1 MLQKLTISNY
11 ALITK
16 TVIDFKKE
24 FTVITGETGAGK
36 SIIFGAIELLIGA
49 RSTNKILK
57 DPNSKCIVE
66 GIFSLNEQVLEQLVK
81 MDLDIEEDLI
91 IRREIR
97 KNGSSRSFIND
108 SPVKLDQLKLIS
120 KYIIEIN
127 GQHLINKMGS
137 LNFKYDFID
146 SFLDDKTTLI
156 NYKNAFLKYSKS
168 LERQKIIVEKVDVLN
183 EKKDFLKFQL
193 DELSN
198 YDFQNWD
205 EEAIQN
211 DYKIAANQDE
221 INDILE
227 KINNIYS
234 SNNGLRDL
242 FGDLN
247 SQAIDLKTNLQ
258 DFTSI
263 SDRIDSIKIELED
276 VFHEINQNFSNLSAD
291 KKNLHELDQQLRQI
305 NFLLKK
311 FNVADLKSLIQKRD
325 IFKKELSELSEM
337 DLELKEVNNLVESN
351 KKQCLETGN
360 KLFKLR
366 SLNIS
371 TIEKKINKVLKTLSM
386 GHANFKIELIEN
398 SFITEYGT
406 DQIYLLISVNNN
418 PKFSPLHQFSSGGEL
433 SRIALAMKYISS
445 SFNKIST
452 LIFDEIDSGIS
463 GKVASEVGSLLQE
476 ISTSSQVINI
486 THLPQVAAIAKHH
499 LNVNKKVIA
508 GEMESSISYL
518 SKDDRIQVLAKMLG
532 GDKTGEAAL
541 NNALELLN

>member
-1 MLQKLTISNY
+1 MLQKLRISNY
-11 ALITK
+11 ALISK

-49 RSTNKILK
+49 RSSNKILK
-57 DPNSKCIVE
+57 DPNSKCVVE
-66 GIFSLNEQVLEQLVK
+66 GIFSLNEQVLKQLVK

-108 SPVKLDQLKLIS
+108 SPVKLDQLKFIS
-120 KYIIEIN
+120 QYIIEIN

-137 LNFKYDFID
+137 LKFKYDFLD
-146 SFLDDKTTLI
+146 SFLDKKNALI
-156 NYKNAFLKYSKS
+156 NYNNAYLNYSKS
-168 LERQKIIVEKVDVLN
+168 LERQKIIVKKVDVLN

-227 KINNIYS
+227 QINNIYS

-247 SQAIDLKTNLQ
+247 SQAIDLNTHLQ

-263 SDRIDSIKIELED
+263 SKRIDSIKIELED
-276 VFHEINQNFSNLSAD
+276 VFYEINQNFSNLSTD
-291 KKNLHELDQQLRQI
+291 TKNLHELDQQLRQI

-311 FNVADLKSLIQKRD
+311 FNVTDLKSLVLKRD

-351 KKQCLETGN
+351 KTLCLNIGN
-360 KLFKLR
+360 ELFNLR
-366 SLNIS
+366 SQKIS
-371 TIEKKINKVLKTLSM
+371 IIEKKINNVLKTLSM
-386 GHANFKIELIEN
+386 GHANFKIELLEN
-398 SFITEYGT
+398 NSISEHGT
-406 DQIYLLISVNNN
+406 DQINLLISVNNN

-476 ISTSSQVINI
+476 ISNSSQVINI
-486 THLPQVAAIAKHH
+486 THLPQVAAIAKYH
-499 LNVNKKVIA
+499 LNVNKKEIA
-508 GEMESSISYL
+508 GEMESSIKYL

>member
-120 KYIIEIN
+120 QYIIEIN

-398 SFITEYGT
+398 SSITEYGT

-418 PKFSPLHQFSSGGEL
+418 PNFSPLHQFSSGGEL

>member
-1 MLQKLTISNY
+1 VLQKLTISNY

-120 KYIIEIN
+120 QYIIEIN

-366 SLNIS
+366 SLNIY
-371 TIEKKINKVLKTLSM
+371 TIEKKINKVLKTLYM

>member
-24 FTVITGETGAGK
+24 FSVITGETGAGK

-120 KYIIEIN
+120 QYIIEIN

-398 SFITEYGT
+398 SSITEYGT

-418 PKFSPLHQFSSGGEL
+418 PNFSPLHQFSSGGEL

>member
-1 MLQKLTISNY
+1 VLQKLTISNY

-120 KYIIEIN
+120 QYIIEIN

-366 SLNIS
+366 SLNKS
-371 TIEKKINKVLKTLSM
+371 NIEKKINKVLKTLSM

-398 SFITEYGT
+398 SSITEYGT

>member
-108 SPVKLDQLKLIS
+108 SPVKLDQLKHIS
-120 KYIIEIN
+120 QYIIEIN

-146 SFLDDKTTLI
+146 SFLDDKTTLV

-168 LERQKIIVEKVDVLN
+168 LERQKIIVKKVDVLN

-242 FGDLN
+242 LGDLN

-276 VFHEINQNFSNLSAD
+276 VFHEIHQNFSNLSTD

-311 FNVADLKSLIQKRD
+311 FNVADLKSLILKRD

-351 KKQCLETGN
+351 KKLCLETGN

-398 SFITEYGT
+398 SSITEHGT

>member
-11 ALITK
+11 ALIAK

-36 SIIFGAIELLIGA
+36 SIIFGAIELLVGA

-66 GIFSLNEQVLEQLVK
+66 GIFSLNEQVLEQLIK

-108 SPVKLDQLKLIS
+108 SPVKLDQLKFIS
-120 KYIIEIN
+120 QYIIEIN
-127 GQHLINKMGS
+127 GQHLISKMGS

-168 LERQKIIVEKVDVLN
+168 LARQRIIIKKVDVLN

-242 FGDLN
+242 LGDLN
-247 SQAIDLKTNLQ
+247 SQAIDLKTNLE
-258 DFTSI
+258 DFSSI

-276 VFHEINQNFSNLSAD
+276 VFHEINQNFSNLSTD

-337 DLELKEVNNLVESN
+337 DLELKEVNNSVEFN
-351 KKQCLETGN
+351 KKMCHETAK

-366 SLNIS
+366 SLNIP

-386 GHANFKIELIEN
+386 GHAKFKIELIEN
-398 SFITEYGT
+398 SSITEYGI

-418 PKFSPLHQFSSGGEL
+418 SKFSSLHQFSSGGEL

-445 SFNKIST
+445 SFNKIPT

-518 SKDDRIQVLAKMLG
+518 SKDDRIQILAKMLG

>member
-1 MLQKLTISNY
+1 VLQKLTISNY
-11 ALITK
+11 ALISK

-49 RSTNKILK
+49 RSSNKILK
-57 DPNSKCIVE
+57 DPNSKCVVE
-66 GIFSLNEQVLEQLVK
+66 GIFSLNEKVLKQLVK

-97 KNGSSRSFIND
+97 KNGTSRSFIND
-108 SPVKLDQLKLIS
+108 SPVKLDQLKFIS
-120 KYIIEIN
+120 QYIIEIN

-137 LNFKYDFID
+137 LNFKYDFLD
-146 SFLDDKTTLI
+146 SFLE
-156 NYKNAFLKYSKS
+156 KNIALVSYRNAYLNYSKS
-168 LERQKIIVEKVDVLN
+168 LERQKIIVKKVDVLN

-193 DELSN
+193 DELAN

-227 KINNIYS
+227 KIDNIYS
-234 SNNGLRDL
+234 SSNGLRDL

-247 SQAIDLKTNLQ
+247 TQAIDLNTHLQ

-263 SDRIDSIKIELED
+263 SERIDSIKIELED

-311 FNVADLKSLIQKRD
+311 FNVTDLKSLILKRET
-325 IFKKELSELSEM
+325 FNKELSELSEM
-337 DLELKEVNNLVESN
+337 DLELKEVNNLVETN
-351 KKQCLETGN
+351 KKMCLETGN
-360 KLFKLR
+360 ILFKLR
-366 SLNIS
+366 SQKIS
-371 TIEKKINKVLKTLSM
+371 IIEKKINKVLKTLSM
-386 GHANFKIELIEN
+386 AHANFKIELIEN
-398 SFITEYGT
+398 SSITEHGT
-406 DQIYLLISVNNN
+406 DQINILISVNNN

-476 ISTSSQVINI
+476 ISNSSQVINI
-486 THLPQVAAIAKHH
+486 THLPQVAAIAKYH
-499 LNVNKKVIA
+499 LNVNKKEIA
-508 GEMESSISYL
+508 GEMESSINYL

>member
-57 DPNSKCIVE
+57 DPNSKCVVE
-66 GIFSLNEQVLEQLVK
+66 GIFSLNEQVLKQLVK
-81 MDLDIEEDLI
+81 MDLDIEEDLT

-120 KYIIEIN
+120 QYIIEIN

-137 LNFKYDFID
+137 LNFKYDFLD
-146 SFLDDKTTLI
+146 SFLDDKTTLV

-168 LERQKIIVEKVDVLN
+168 LERQKIIVEKVAVLN

-276 VFHEINQNFSNLSAD
+276 VFHEINQNFSNLSTD

-311 FNVADLKSLIQKRD
+311 FNVADLKSLILKRD

-337 DLELKEVNNLVESN
+337 DLELKEFNNLVESN
-351 KKQCLETGN
+351 KKLCLQTGN
-360 KLFKLR
+360 ELFKLR

-398 SFITEYGT
+398 SSITEYGT

-518 SKDDRIQVLAKMLG
+518 SKGDRIQVLAKMLG

>member
-11 ALITK
+11 ALISK
-16 TVIDFKKE
+16 SVIDFKKE

-49 RSTNKILK
+49 RSSNKILK
-57 DPNSKCIVE
+57 DPTSKCVVE
-66 GIFSLNEQVLEQLVK
+66 GIFSLNEPVLKQLVK

-91 IRREIR
+91 IRREIK

-108 SPVKLDQLKLIS
+108 SPVKLDQLKFIS
-120 KYIIEIN
+120 QYIIEIN

-137 LNFKYDFID
+137 LNFKYEFLD
-146 SFLDDKTTLI
+146 SFLDKKNTLVT
-156 NYKNAFLKYSKS
+156 YKNAYLNYSKS
-168 LERQKIIVEKVDVLN
+168 LERQKIIVKKVDVLN

-193 DELSN
+193 DELAN

-227 KINNIYS
+227 KIDNIYS
-234 SNNGLRDL
+234 SSNGLRDL

-247 SQAIDLKTNLQ
+247 TQAIDLNTHLQ

-263 SDRIDSIKIELED
+263 SERIDSIKIELED

-311 FNVADLKSLIQKRD
+311 FNVTDLKSLILKRET
-325 IFKKELSELSEM
+325 FNKELFELSKM
-337 DLELKEVNNLVESN
+337 DLELKEVNNLVETN
-351 KKQCLETGN
+351 KKMCLETGN
-360 KLFKLR
+360 ILFKLR
-366 SLNIS
+366 SQKIS
-371 TIEKKINKVLKTLSM
+371 IIEKKINKVLKTLSM
-386 GHANFKIELIEN
+386 AHANFKIELIEN
-398 SFITEYGT
+398 SSITEHGT
-406 DQIYLLISVNNN
+406 DQINILISVNNN

-476 ISTSSQVINI
+476 ISNSSQVINI
-486 THLPQVAAIAKHH
+486 THLPQVAAIAKYH
-499 LNVNKKVIA
+499 LNVNKKEIA
-508 GEMESSISYL
+508 GEMESSINYL

>member
-1 MLQKLTISNY
+1 VLQKLTISNY

-120 KYIIEIN
+120 QYIIEIN

-371 TIEKKINKVLKTLSM
+371 NIEKKINKVLKTLSM

>member
-11 ALITK
+11 ALISK
-16 TVIDFKKE
+16 TVIDFKKD

-36 SIIFGAIELLIGA
+36 SIIFGALELLIGA
-49 RSTNKILK
+49 RTSNKILK
-57 DPNSKCIVE
+57 DPNSKCVVE
-66 GIFSLNEQVLEQLVK
+66 GVFSLNEQVLKQLVK
-81 MDLDIEEDLI
+81 MDLDIEQDLI

-97 KNGSSRSFIND
+97 KNGSTRSFIND
-108 SPVKLDQLKLIS
+108 SPVKLDQLKFIS
-120 KYIIEIN
+120 QYIIEIN

-137 LNFKYDFID
+137 LNFKYDFLD
-146 SFLDDKTTLI
+146 SFLDKKNALI
-156 NYKNAFLKYSKS
+156 NYKNAYLDYSKS
-168 LERQKIIVEKVDVLN
+168 LERQKIIVKKVDVLN

-193 DELSN
+193 DELFN

-221 INDILE
+221 INDILD

-234 SNNGLRDL
+234 SNNGLRDF

-247 SQAIDLKTNLQ
+247 SQAIDLKTHLQ

-263 SDRIDSIKIELED
+263 SDRINSIKIELED

-291 KKNLHELDQQLRQI
+291 KKNLNELDQQLRQI

-311 FNVADLKSLIQKRD
+311 FNVSDLKSLILKRD
-325 IFKKELSELSEM
+325 LFKKELSELSEM
-337 DLELKEVNNLVESN
+337 DLELKEVNNLVDSN
-351 KKQCLETGN
+351 KKLCLEIGN
-360 KLFKLR
+360 ELFKLR
-366 SLNIS
+366 SQKTS

-398 SFITEYGT
+398 NSITEHGT
-406 DQIYLLISVNNN
+406 DQINLLISVNNN
-418 PKFSPLHQFSSGGEL
+418 PNFSPLHQFSSGGEL

-463 GKVASEVGSLLQE
+463 GKVASEVGCLLQE
-476 ISTSSQVINI
+476 ISNSSQVINI
-486 THLPQVAAIAKHH
+486 THLPQVAAIAKYH
-499 LNVNKKVIA
+499 LNVNKKETA
-508 GEMESSISYL
+508 GEMESTINYL
-518 SKDDRIQVLAKMLG
+518 SKEDRIQVLAKMLG

>member
-1 MLQKLTISNY
+1 VLQKLTISNY

-120 KYIIEIN
+120 QYIIEIN

-291 KKNLHELDQQLRQI
+291 KKNLHELDQQFRQI

-371 TIEKKINKVLKTLSM
+371 NIEKKINKVLKTLSM

-463 GKVASEVGSLLQE
+463 GKVASEVGSLLHE

>member
-1 MLQKLTISNY
+1 VLQKLTISNY

-66 GIFSLNEQVLEQLVK
+66 GIFSLNEQVLQQLVK

-120 KYIIEIN
+120 QYIIEIN

-398 SFITEYGT
+398 SSITDYGT

>member
-1 MLQKLTISNY
+1 MLQKLSISNY
-11 ALITK
+11 ALISK

-36 SIIFGAIELLIGA
+36 SIIFGAMELLIGA
-49 RSTNKILK
+49 RSSNKILK
-57 DPNSKCIVE
+57 DPTSKCVVE
-66 GIFSLNEQVLEQLVK
+66 GVFSLNEQVIKQLVL
-81 MDLDIEEDLI
+81 MDLDIEDDLI

-97 KNGSSRSFIND
+97 QNGSSRSFIND

-120 KYIIEIN
+120 QYIIEIN

-137 LNFKYDFID
+137 LNFKYDFLD
-146 SFLDDKTTLI
+146 SFLDKKNTLV
-156 NYKNAFLKYSKS
+156 NYKNAYLSYSKS
-168 LERQKIIVEKVDVLN
+168 LERQKLIIQKVDVLN

-211 DYKIAANQDE
+211 DYKIAANRDE

-234 SNNGLRDL
+234 SKNGLRYL

-247 SQAIDLKTNLQ
+247 SQSTNLKTHLK
-258 DFTSI
+258 DFSSI
-263 SDRIDSIKIELED
+263 SDRIDSISIELED
-276 VFHEINQNFSNLSAD
+276 VFHEINQNFTTLSPD
-291 KKNLHELDQQLRQI
+291 KKNLQELDQQLRQI

-311 FNVADLKSLIQKRD
+311 FNVTDLKSLVLKSE

-337 DLELKEVNNLVESN
+337 DLELSEINNLVESN
-351 KKQCLETGN
+351 KNLCMEIGYE
-360 KLFKLR
+360 LFKLR
-366 SLNIS
+366 SQKTSI
-371 TIEKKINKVLKTLSM
+371 IEKKISEVLKTLSM

-398 SFITEYGT
+398 NSITEHGT
-406 DQIYLLISVNNN
+406 DQINLLISVNNS
-418 PKFSPLHQFSSGGEL
+418 PKFFPLHQFSSGGEL
-433 SRIALAMKYISS
+433 SRIALAMKYISC

-476 ISTSSQVINI
+476 ISTFSQVINI
-486 THLPQVAAIAKHH
+486 THLPQVAAIAKYH
-499 LNVNKKVIA
+499 LNVNKKEIA
-508 GEMESSISYL
+508 GDMESSINYL
-518 SKDDRIQVLAKMLG
+518 SKEDRVQVLAKMLG
-532 GDKTGEAAL
+532 GDKTGKAAL

>member
-108 SPVKLDQLKLIS
+108 SPVKLDQLKHIS
-120 KYIIEIN
+120 QYIIEIN

-146 SFLDDKTTLI
+146 SFLDDKTTLV

-168 LERQKIIVEKVDVLN
+168 LERQKIIVKKVDVLN

-242 FGDLN
+242 LGDLN

-276 VFHEINQNFSNLSAD
+276 VFHEIHQNFSNLSTD
-291 KKNLHELDQQLRQI
+291 KKNLYELDQQLRQI

-311 FNVADLKSLIQKRD
+311 FNVADLKSLILKRD

-351 KKQCLETGN
+351 KKLCLETGN

-398 SFITEYGT
+398 SSITEHGT

-518 SKDDRIQVLAKMLG
+518 SKEDRIQVLAKMLG

>member
-120 KYIIEIN
+120 QYIIEIN

-371 TIEKKINKVLKTLSM
+371 TMEKKINKVLKTLSM

-398 SFITEYGT
+398 SSITEYGT

-418 PKFSPLHQFSSGGEL
+418 PNFSPLHQFSSGGEL

>member
-11 ALITK
+11 ALISK
-16 TVIDFKKE
+16 SVIDFKKE

-49 RSTNKILK
+49 RSSNKILK
-57 DPNSKCIVE
+57 DPTSKCVVE
-66 GIFSLNEQVLEQLVK
+66 GIFSLNEQVLKQLVK

-108 SPVKLDQLKLIS
+108 SPVKLDQLKFIS
-120 KYIIEIN
+120 QYIIEIN

-137 LNFKYDFID
+137 LNFKYEFLD
-146 SFLDDKTTLI
+146 SFLVKKNTLVS
-156 NYKNAFLKYSKS
+156 YKNAYLNYSKS
-168 LERQKIIVEKVDVLN
+168 LERQKIIVKKVDVLN

-234 SNNGLRDL
+234 SNSGLRDL

-247 SQAIDLKTNLQ
+247 SQAIDLKIHLQ

-263 SDRIDSIKIELED
+263 SERIDSVKIELED

-311 FNVADLKSLIQKRD
+311 FNVTDLKSLILKRD

-337 DLELKEVNNLVESN
+337 DQELKEVNNLVESN
-351 KKQCLETGN
+351 KKLCLETGN
-360 KLFKLR
+360 ELFELR
-366 SLNIS
+366 SQKTSI
-371 TIEKKINKVLKTLSM
+371 IAKKINKVLKTLSM
-386 GHANFKIELIEN
+386 GHANFKIELTEN
-398 SFITEYGT
+398 NSITEYGT
-406 DQIYLLISVNNN
+406 DQINLLISVNKN
-418 PKFSPLHQFSSGGEL
+418 PKFAPLHQFSSGGEL

-499 LNVNKKVIA
+499 LNVNKKEIA
-508 GEMESSISYL
+508 GEMESNITYL

>member
-1 MLQKLTISNY
+1 MLQKLSISNY
-11 ALITK
+11 ALISK

-49 RSTNKILK
+49 RSSNKILK
-57 DPNSKCIVE
+57 DPTSKCVVE
-66 GIFSLNEQVLEQLVK
+66 GVFSLNEQVIKQLVL
-81 MDLDIEEDLI
+81 MDLDIEDVLI

-97 KNGSSRSFIND
+97 QNGSSRSFIND

-120 KYIIEIN
+120 QYIIEIN

-137 LNFKYDFID
+137 LNFKYDFLD
-146 SFLDDKTTLI
+146 SFLDKKNTLV
-156 NYKNAFLKYSKS
+156 NYKNAYSSYSKS
-168 LERQKIIVEKVDVLN
+168 LERQKLIIQKVDVLN

-211 DYKIAANQDE
+211 DYKIAANRDE

-234 SNNGLRDL
+234 SNNGLRYL

-247 SQAIDLKTNLQ
+247 SQSTDLKTHLK
-258 DFTSI
+258 DFSSI
-263 SDRIDSIKIELED
+263 SDRIDSISIELED
-276 VFHEINQNFSNLSAD
+276 VFHEINQNFTTLSAD
-291 KKNLHELDQQLRQI
+291 KKNLQELDQQLRQI

-311 FNVADLKSLIQKRD
+311 FNVTDLKSLVLKSE

-337 DLELKEVNNLVESN
+337 DLELSEINNLVESN
-351 KKQCLETGN
+351 KNLCMEIGHD
-360 KLFKLR
+360 LFKLR
-366 SLNIS
+366 SQKTSI
-371 TIEKKINKVLKTLSM
+371 IEKKISKVLKTLSM

-398 SFITEYGT
+398 NSITEHGT
-406 DQIYLLISVNNN
+406 DQINLLISVNNS
-418 PKFSPLHQFSSGGEL
+418 PKFFPLHQFSSGGEL
-433 SRIALAMKYISS
+433 SRIALAMKYISC

-476 ISTSSQVINI
+476 ISTFSQVINI
-486 THLPQVAAIAKHH
+486 THLPQVAAIAKYH
-499 LNVNKKVIA
+499 LNVNKKEIA
-508 GEMESSISYL
+508 GDMESNINYL
-518 SKDDRIQVLAKMLG
+518 SKEDRVQVLAKMLG
-532 GDKTGEAAL
+532 GDKTGKAAL

>member
-120 KYIIEIN
+120 QYIIEIN

-242 FGDLN
+242 LGDLN

-276 VFHEINQNFSNLSAD
+276 VFHEINQNFSNLSID

-351 KKQCLETGN
+351 KKLCLETGN
-360 KLFKLR
+360 KLFKFR

-398 SFITEYGT
+398 SSITEYGT

-499 LNVNKKVIA
+499 LNVNKKLIA

>member
-24 FTVITGETGAGK
+24 FSVITGETGAGK

-120 KYIIEIN
+120 QYIIEIN

-337 DLELKEVNNLVESN
+337 DLELNEVNNLVESN

-371 TIEKKINKVLKTLSM
+371 TMEKKINKVLKTLSM

-398 SFITEYGT
+398 SSITEHGT

>member
-1 MLQKLTISNY
+1 MLQKLSISNY
-11 ALITK
+11 ALISK

-36 SIIFGAIELLIGA
+36 SIIFGAMELLIGA
-49 RSTNKILK
+49 RSSNKILK
-57 DPNSKCIVE
+57 DPTSKCVVE
-66 GIFSLNEQVLEQLVK
+66 GVFSLNEQVVKQLVL
-81 MDLDIEEDLI
+81 MDLDIEDVLI

-97 KNGSSRSFIND
+97 QNGSSRSFIND

-120 KYIIEIN
+120 QYIIEIN

-137 LNFKYDFID
+137 LNFKYDFLD
-146 SFLDDKTTLI
+146 SFLDKKNTLV
-156 NYKNAFLKYSKS
+156 NYKNAYLSYSKS
-168 LERQKIIVEKVDVLN
+168 LERQKLIIQKVDVLN

-211 DYKIAANQDE
+211 DYKIAANRDE

-234 SNNGLRDL
+234 SNNGLRYL

-247 SQAIDLKTNLQ
+247 SQSTDLKTHLK
-258 DFTSI
+258 DFSSI
-263 SDRIDSIKIELED
+263 SDRIDSISIELED
-276 VFHEINQNFSNLSAD
+276 VFHEINQNFTTLSPD
-291 KKNLHELDQQLRQI
+291 KKNLQELDQQLRQI

-311 FNVADLKSLIQKRD
+311 FNVTDLKSLVLKSE

-337 DLELKEVNNLVESN
+337 DLELSEINNLVESN
-351 KKQCLETGN
+351 KNLCMEIGYE
-360 KLFKLR
+360 LFKLR
-366 SLNIS
+366 SQKTSI
-371 TIEKKINKVLKTLSM
+371 IEKKISKVLKTLSM

-398 SFITEYGT
+398 NSITEHGT
-406 DQIYLLISVNNN
+406 DQINLLISVNNS
-418 PKFSPLHQFSSGGEL
+418 PKFFPLHQFSSGGEL
-433 SRIALAMKYISS
+433 SRIALAMKYISC

-463 GKVASEVGSLLQE
+463 GKVASEVGSLLQD
-476 ISTSSQVINI
+476 ISTFSQVINI
-486 THLPQVAAIAKHH
+486 THLPQVAAIAKYH
-499 LNVNKKVIA
+499 LNVNKKEIA
-508 GEMESSISYL
+508 GDMESSINYL
-518 SKDDRIQVLAKMLG
+518 SKEDRVQVLAKMLG
-532 GDKTGEAAL
+532 GDKTGKAAL

>member
-108 SPVKLDQLKLIS
+108 SPVKLDQLKHIS
-120 KYIIEIN
+120 QYIIEIN

-137 LNFKYDFID
+137 LNFKYDFLD
-146 SFLDDKTTLI
+146 SFLDDKTTLV

-168 LERQKIIVEKVDVLN
+168 LERQKIIVKKVDVLN

-242 FGDLN
+242 LGDLN

-276 VFHEINQNFSNLSAD
+276 VFHEIHQNFSNLSTD

-311 FNVADLKSLIQKRD
+311 FNVADLKSLILKRD

-351 KKQCLETGN
+351 KKLCLETGN

-398 SFITEYGT
+398 SSITEYGT

>member
-1 MLQKLTISNY
+1 VLQKLTISNY

-120 KYIIEIN
+120 QYIIEIN

-398 SFITEYGT
+398 SSITEYGT

-532 GDKTGEAAL
+532 GNKTGEAAL

>member
-120 KYIIEIN
+120 QYIIEIN

-366 SLNIS
+366 SLNKS
-371 TIEKKINKVLKTLSM
+371 NIEKKINKVLKTLSM

>member
-1 MLQKLTISNY
+1 MLQKLSISNY
-11 ALITK
+11 ALISK

-49 RSTNKILK
+49 RSSNKILK
-57 DPNSKCIVE
+57 DPTSKCVVE
-66 GIFSLNEQVLEQLVK
+66 GVFSLNEQVIKQLVL
-81 MDLDIEEDLI
+81 MDLDIEDVLI

-97 KNGSSRSFIND
+97 QNGSSRSFIND

-120 KYIIEIN
+120 QYIIEIN

-137 LNFKYDFID
+137 LNFKYDFLD
-146 SFLDDKTTLI
+146 SFLDKKNTLV
-156 NYKNAFLKYSKS
+156 NYKNAYLSYSKS
-168 LERQKIIVEKVDVLN
+168 LERQKLIIQKVDVLN

-205 EEAIQN
+205 EETIQN
-211 DYKIAANQDE
+211 DYKIAANRDE

-234 SNNGLRDL
+234 SNNGLRYL

-247 SQAIDLKTNLQ
+247 SQSTDLKTHLK
-258 DFTSI
+258 DFSSI
-263 SDRIDSIKIELED
+263 SDRIDSISIELED
-276 VFHEINQNFSNLSAD
+276 VFHEINQNFTTLSAD
-291 KKNLHELDQQLRQI
+291 KKNLQELDQQLRQI

-311 FNVADLKSLIQKRD
+311 FNVTDLKSLVLKSE

-337 DLELKEVNNLVESN
+337 DLELSEINNLVESN
-351 KKQCLETGN
+351 KNLCMEIGHD
-360 KLFKLR
+360 LFKLR
-366 SLNIS
+366 SQKTSI
-371 TIEKKINKVLKTLSM
+371 IEKKISKVLKTLSM

-398 SFITEYGT
+398 NSITEHGT
-406 DQIYLLISVNNN
+406 DQINLLISVNNSPN
-418 PKFSPLHQFSSGGEL
+418 FFPLHQFSSGGEL
-433 SRIALAMKYISS
+433 SRIALAMKYISC

-476 ISTSSQVINI
+476 ISTFSQVINI
-486 THLPQVAAIAKHH
+486 THLPQVAAIAKYH
-499 LNVNKKVIA
+499 LNVNKKEIA
-508 GEMESSISYL
+508 GDMESNINYL
-518 SKDDRIQVLAKMLG
+518 SKEDRVQVLAKMLG
-532 GDKTGEAAL
+532 GDKTGKAAL